1 MSKENNK
8 ISNQCNEISNCNQ
21 DKITKRRGDPVDVY
35 VGSRIREKRVILGMS
50 QEKLGSQLGISLQQV
65 QKYEK
70 GINRIASS
78 RLHEIAEILKVHV
91 SYFFQHYD
99 DLSDILKVS
108 KEDKDL
114 EKYILKT
121 AGLFENIK
129 DDELRKKIFLGSKNV
144 YDSVIL
150 ATKCTEETN
159 KEINEETENEI
170 ETDGLNEPNDES
182 NNNQQGEL

>member
-8 ISNQCNEISNCNQ
+8 ISNQCNEINNC
-21 DKITKRRGDPVDVY
+21 KITKRRGDPVDVY

-50 QEKLGSQLGISLQQV
+50 QEKLGSQLGISFQQV

-70 GINRIASS
+70 GINRISSS

-99 DLSDILKVS
+99 DLSDVLKI
-108 KEDKDL
+108 EDKDL

-129 DDELRKKIFLGSKNV
+129 DDKLRKKIFLGSKNV

-150 ATKCTEETN
+150 ARKCAGETN
-159 KEINEETENEI
+159 NEI
-170 ETDGLNEPNDES
+170 ETDGLNEPND
-182 NNNQQGEL
+182 NNQQGEL